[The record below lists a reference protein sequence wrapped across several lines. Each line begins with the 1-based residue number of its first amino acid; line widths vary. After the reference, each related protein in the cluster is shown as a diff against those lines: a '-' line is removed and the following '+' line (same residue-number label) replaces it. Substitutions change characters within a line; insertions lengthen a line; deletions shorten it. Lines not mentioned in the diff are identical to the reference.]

1 LDFRYSCR
9 DFRTST
15 VFGPLFLGNSIVDER
30 YAVAVPPMEAKDR
43 VVLQCVA
50 RQGEFFP
57 PSLTV
62 RIGEHLVVGPGV
74 SGARLLDVSGLV
86 QSSEIEVAVES
97 QPESQWFCLVMR
109 VVRKLKFSEILRQ
122 ILAKRIRHPL
132 PESIVCPFSG
142 KVLEIPAKS
151 LRCRHLDCFDLREVL
166 KKTRIGREIVCPV
179 CQQQIRLREIIVNW
193 EMMRTLLVQRIDAAI
208 DTMRVSGIELN
219 IREAA
224 DPRKKPKFVDVATQR
239 PFETFASSDVGVMTF
254 PDMFSSD
261 T

>member
-1 LDFRYSCR
+1 
-9 DFRTST
+9 
-15 VFGPLFLGNSIVDER
+15 
-30 YAVAVPPMEAKDR
+30 
-43 VVLQCVA
+43 
-50 RQGEFFP
+50 
-57 PSLTV
+57 
-62 RIGEHLVVGPGV
+62 LVVGPGL
-74 SGARLLDVSGLV
+74 SDAKMLDVSGLV
-86 QSSEIEVAVES
+86 HGSEIEVEVES

-109 VVRKLKFSEILRQ
+109 VVRKLKFKEILQQ

-166 KKTRIGREIVCPV
+166 KRTRIGREIVCSI

-193 EMMRTLLVQRIDAAI
+193 EMMRMLMVQRIDATIEA
-208 DTMRVSGIELN
+208 MRAAGIELN

-239 PFETFASSDVGVMTF
+239 PFETFTSSDVGVMTF